1 MAINLSFR
9 GRLAS
14 MMKNPTPQQVALLT
28 ALIIA
33 GAGVVLFVVALLI
46 SVYFSSFVVGLFFTI
61 ALFGLAYFISIYY
74 LKEYIYRKI
83 KVIYK
88 TIHQQKLSPG
98 ERPMVIDMT
107 SHIVEDVEKEV
118 EQWAI
123 EQQNELDK
131 YKSWAEYRRKF
142 VGDISHELK
151 TPIFN
156 IQGYLH
162 TLLEGGMYDE
172 EVNVTF
178 LKKAVKNVERLH
190 TIVEDLSTISRLESG
205 ELILDMQV
213 FDIHMLAEE
222 VFEDLEFKA
231 AGKNIKLEFK
241 EGASLG
247 YKVRADRESVRQILM
262 NLLYNSIKYG
272 NPNGKTKVGFY
283 DMDKNILIEVADN
296 GIGIPGKHL
305 NHVFDRFYRVDKSR
319 SRAQG
324 GSGLGL
330 AIVKHI
336 IEAHK
341 QTINVRSTPN
351 VGSTFGFTLE
361 KA

>member
-1 MAINLSFR
+1 MV
-9 GRLAS
+9 
-14 MMKNPTPQQVALLT
+14 KNPTPHQIALL
-28 ALIIA
+28 ASCIIGLILA
-33 GAGVVLFVVALLI
+33 VCLFLGCLANNSISQWLI
-46 SVYFSSFVVGLFFTI
+46 SGITVFIVTFFSYFIFVYFLRR
-61 ALFGLAYFISIYY
+61 
-74 LKEYIYRKI
+74 YIYRKI

-88 TIHQQKLSPG
+88 TIHKHKVSSTQKTQ
-98 ERPMVIDMT
+98 EIDVRNN
-107 SHIVEDVEKEV
+107 IINDVEREV
-118 EQWAI
+118 EEWADRQKQEI
-123 EQQNELDK
+123 DK

-162 TLLEGGMYDE
+162 TLLDGGLHDE
-172 EVNVTF
+172 DVNISF
-178 LKKAVKNVERLH
+178 LQKAAKNVERLH
-190 TIVEDLSTISRLESG
+190 TIVEDLEAISRLESG
-205 ELILDMQV
+205 ELILELQS
-213 FDIHMLAEE
+213 FDIKELAEE
-222 VFEDLEFKA
+222 VFEDLEIKA
-231 AGKNIKLEFK
+231 ARKSIKLCFK
-241 EGASLG
+241 EGASQN
-247 YKVRADRESVRQILM
+247 YRVRADRESIRQVLM
-262 NLLYNSIKYG
+262 NLVNNSLKYG
-272 NPNGKTKVGFY
+272 NENGATKLGFY

-296 GIGIPGKHL
+296 GIGIPKEHL
-305 NHVFDRFYRVDKSR
+305 NHVFDRFYRIDKSR

-351 VGSTFGFTLE
+351 LGSTFGFTLE